1 MEPIVEKITL
11 VEDARFDSPKSMFLG
26 RVMEVGDIDYEIQ
39 RHNAPGFIGC
49 ISGVRYN
56 VYAPLKTLFRPNE
69 TDPPV
74 QTHGYVSESNCGAFP
89 PVLGYVPWEADPW
102 FTGIEYIYIHDDLGL
117 FWITVIVILAL
128 LLLFGGLYSIYVY
141 AYQQKGSYHTNEPKN
156 LESPSSSRPLTET
169 LRREKKKL
177 PEIEEEFRSD

>member
-26 RVMEVGDIDYEIQ
+26 RVMGIRLINDLLLITSCCKDFFLNNFLFNQILISCLISVSFPSEVGDIDYEIQ

-74 QTHGYVSESNCGAFP
+74 QTHGYVSESICGAFP

-102 FTGIEYIYIHDDLGL
+102 FTGIGRSL
-117 FWITVIVILAL
+117 FFIV
-128 LLLFGGLYSIYVY
+128 
-141 AYQQKGSYHTNEPKN
+141 
-156 LESPSSSRPLTET
+156 
-169 LRREKKKL
+169 
-177 PEIEEEFRSD
+177 